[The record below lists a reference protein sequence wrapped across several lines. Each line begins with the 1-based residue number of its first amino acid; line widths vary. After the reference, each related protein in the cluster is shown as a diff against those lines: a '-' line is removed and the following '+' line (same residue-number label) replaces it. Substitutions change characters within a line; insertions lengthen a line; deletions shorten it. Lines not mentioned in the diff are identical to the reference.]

1 MALDPAAVLKP
12 ATLVR
17 DQHLLPGSPKR
28 VLALDGGGVRGL
40 ITLGIL
46 QRVEDL
52 LASQLRPEDP
62 TSFRLAHYFDL
73 IGGTSTGSIIAASL
87 ALGHTVEQV
96 RQSYLTFAPKIFKE
110 SDRQGFFK
118 PKFDK
123 AAIDAELRTQ
133 FEDHTLDSPSLITG
147 LAICTKRM
155 DTGSPWVLFNHP
167 GGEFWDKDKNS
178 DFLLRDVIRA
188 SAAAPYFFDPHKFVV
203 GRGKDDKGE
212 EGIFVDGGVAGLN
225 NPSVELLT
233 LVLQKDYPFHWNAG
247 TSNLFML
254 SVGSGW
260 FRERHDAKTFMNKSN
275 LEKAKDAM
283 VSMIHDTQL
292 LGIKTMQT
300 LSVPP
305 RRDPR
310 FNFRINAEIETMPSL
325 GVANPPLLTFRR
337 LDASLERFDLEP
349 VVKASWSK
357 IETKQKYSDRLYER
371 LQTKLRQIDNAKP
384 DTMAWLYEAGYQAGA
399 HLANERASETLD
411 VF

>member
-12 ATLVR
+12 ATSVR
-17 DQHLLPGSPKR
+17 DQHLLPGGPKR

-52 LASQLRPEDP
+52 LASQLRSEDR

-87 ALGHTVEQV
+87 AIGHTVEQV

-167 GGEFWDKDKNS
+167 GGEYWDKDKNS
-178 DFLLRDVIRA
+178 DFLLRDEFVNAKVVITECTFFEDEHRDRA
-188 SAAAPYFFDPHKFVV
+188 KI
-203 GRGKDDKGE
+203 GKHIHVDD
-212 EGIFVDGGVAGLN
+212 LR
-225 NPSVELLT
+225 PLLE
-233 LVLQKDYPFHWNAG
+233 VW
-247 TSNLFML
+247 
-254 SVGSGW
+254 
-260 FRERHDAKTFMNKSN
+260 
-275 LEKAKDAM
+275 KAKDVVITH
-283 VSMIHDTQL
+283 VSRR
-292 LGIKTMQT
+292 T
-300 LSVPP
+300 LIPFA
-305 RRDPR
+305 RE
-310 FNFRINAEIETMPSL
+310 RI
-325 GVANPPLLTFRR
+325 
-337 LDASLERFDLEP
+337 
-349 VVKASWSK
+349 
-357 IETKQKYSDRLYER
+357 
-371 LQTKLRQIDNAKP
+371 
-384 DTMAWLYEAGYQAGA
+384 EAIAGA
-399 HLANERASETLD
+399 ERAQNVHLLMDHRSNRARHESQVAAVEIAAGNAPSADAAHVETD
-411 VF
+411 AAPTETDA